1 MPLAVV
7 AREARPCTHACITK
21 PSPSQECTTA
31 HKHAFPLSLFPF
43 LPQPLPCLSTMQQSS
58 GPCNNLIQNMVKT

>member
-7 AREARPCTHACITK
+7 AREARPCMHACITK

-31 HKHAFPLSLFPF
+31 HQHAFPLSLFPF
-43 LPQPLPCLSTMQQSS
+43 LPPALALPF
-58 GPCNNLIQNMVKT
+58 NNAAILRPV